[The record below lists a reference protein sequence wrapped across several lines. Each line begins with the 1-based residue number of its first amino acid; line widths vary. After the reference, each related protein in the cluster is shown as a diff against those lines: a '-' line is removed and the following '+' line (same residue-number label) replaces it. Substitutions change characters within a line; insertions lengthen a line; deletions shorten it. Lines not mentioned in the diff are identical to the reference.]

1 MSATILIVE
10 DDAVFREL
18 VSTILDNAGYTVATA
33 CDGGEGL
40 RRIQRERFD
49 LVLCDL
55 KMPLRGGLELFRVT
69 RGEPAAPLSLG
80 WGEGLSGKAPR
91 RRRRWPR
98 ASRRLL

>member
-18 VSTILDNAGYTVATA
+18 LTTILDNAGYTVATA
-33 CDGGEGL
+33 SDGGEGL

-55 KMPLRGGLELFRVT
+55 KMPLRSGLELFRTT
-69 RGEPAAPLSLG
+69 RGEPAAPLFVFITAFGRVEEAVSAIKEEIG
-80 WGEGLSGKAPR
+80 
-91 RRRRWPR
+91 R
-98 ASRRLL
+98 AHV